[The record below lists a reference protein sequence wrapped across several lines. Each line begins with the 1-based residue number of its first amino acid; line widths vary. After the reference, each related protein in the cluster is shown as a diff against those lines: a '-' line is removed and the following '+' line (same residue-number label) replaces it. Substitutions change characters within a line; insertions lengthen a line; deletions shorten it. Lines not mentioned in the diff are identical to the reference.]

1 MIWITSAIII
11 LSILVSI
18 FFLVKIRKLH
28 FLLAA
33 EKTRGDL
40 ASRKEF
46 FETLIDSVADPI
58 FVKNNQHQWIYGNKA
73 FSQILNMDLKEYL
86 GKSDYDIFPKEQAD
100 IFWTKDRE
108 TLDKMQLVE
117 NEEFIMMND
126 EVRTIVTKK
135 TPVSGI
141 EGGTVLIG
149 VIRDITESKRQNEII
164 ANLYHLIES
173 SSDLYCFCDLR
184 GKPSFIN
191 RHGIKMGFST
201 KLDHF
206 SKFFGQRL
214 DLDALEKEL
223 NRSHEWEGEVELLNL
238 TNNEPVPYWLKIFY
252 VMDENEKPKSIS
264 IVGTNIQERK
274 EAALKIFSASKMA
287 SLGEMAG
294 GIAHEINNPLAII
307 SGKAEQIKKYV
318 HQDPIDREKIYEAME
333 KIEATSFRIS
343 KIIKGLKSFSRSGE
357 LDPSKEVLVMDLIEE
372 TLDLCRER
380 MKNENITLILES
392 DNTLTLNCRPTQIQ
406 QVLIN
411 LLNNSIDA
419 IKAHKEPWIKIRS
432 EKIGKQI
439 ILSITDSGKGIDPH
453 LNDKIMNPFFTTK
466 GVGKGTGLGLS
477 ISRRIME
484 SHGGKLVYLPENP
497 HTTFA
502 LIFNT

>member
-1 MIWITSAIII
+1 MSWIFSTIII
-11 LSILVSI
+11 LLVVLII
-18 FFLVKIRKLH
+18 FFFVKIQKLN
-28 FLLAA
+28 LLL
-33 EKTRGDL
+33 EMERTRGDL

-73 FSQILNMDLKEYL
+73 FSQILNLELRDYL

-100 IFWTKDRE
+100 IFWAKDSE
-108 TLDKMQLVE
+108 TLDKMQMVE
-117 NEEFIMMND
+117 NEEFIMMNN

-149 VIRDITESKRQNEII
+149 VIRDITERKRQNEII

-173 SSDLYCFCDLR
+173 SSDLYCFCDLN
-184 GKPSFIN
+184 GKPNFIN
-191 RHGIKMGFST
+191 RHGIKMGFT
-201 KLDHF
+201 TNHTHF
-206 SKFFGQRL
+206 SNFFGQRL
-214 DLDALEKEL
+214 DLDALDKEL
-223 NRSHEWEGEVELLNL
+223 IRSHEWEGEVDLLNMK
-238 TNNEPVPYWLKIFY
+238 NNEPVPYWLKIFC
-252 VMDENEKPKSIS
+252 VLDENEKPKSIS
-264 IVGTNIQERK
+264 LVGTNIQERK

-318 HQDPIDREKIYEAME
+318 HQDPIDRAKIYEAME
-333 KIEATSFRIS
+333 KIETTSFRIS
-343 KIIKGLKSFSRSGE
+343 KIIKGLRSFSRSGE
-357 LDPSKEVLVMDLIEE
+357 LDPSKDILVMDLIDE

-380 MKNENITLILES
+380 MKNEHITLIQES
-392 DNTLTLNCRPTQIQ
+392 DNTLTIKCRPTQIQ

-419 IKAHKEPWIKIRS
+419 IKGHKEPWIKIRS
-432 EKIGKQI
+432 EKKGKQI
-439 ILSITDSGKGIDPH
+439 ILSITDSGTGIDPN

-484 SHGGKLVYLPENP
+484 SHGGKLIYLPENP
-497 HTTFA
+497 NTTFA

>member
-1 MIWITSAIII
+1 VIWISSAALI
-11 LSILVSI
+11 LSLI
-18 FFLVKIRKLH
+18 FVI
-28 FLLAA
+28 FLLLKIKKLYLYL
-33 EKTRGDL
+33 EMERIKGDL

-46 FETLIDSVADPI
+46 FETLIDAVADPI

-73 FSQILNMDLKEYL
+73 FSKILNMDLKDYL

-100 IFWTKDRE
+100 IFWAKDRE
-108 TLDKMQLVE
+108 TLDKMIMIE
-117 NEEFIMMND
+117 NEEFIMMKD

-135 TPVSGI
+135 TPVSGL

-164 ANLYHLIES
+164 ANLYQLIES
-173 SSDLYCFCDLR
+173 SSDLYCFCDLK

-201 KLDHF
+201 NLAHF
-206 SKFFGQRL
+206 SNFLSQQL

-238 TNNEPVPYWLKIFY
+238 NTNEPVPYWLKIFY

-264 IVGTNIQERK
+264 LVGTNIQERK
-274 EAALKIFSASKMA
+274 ETALKIFNASKMA

-307 SGKAEQIKKYV
+307 SGKAEQIKKFI
-318 HQDPIDREKIYEAME
+318 HQDPIERDKIYEAME
-333 KIEATSFRIS
+333 KIEDTSFRIS
-343 KIIKGLKSFSRSGE
+343 KIIKGLRSFSRSGE
-357 LDPSKEVLVMDLIEE
+357 QDPSKEVLVRDLIDE

-380 MKNENITLILES
+380 MKSENITLIQES

-411 LLNNSIDA
+411 LLNNAIDA
-419 IKAHKEPWIKIRS
+419 IKGHKEPWIKIRS
-432 EKIGKQI
+432 EKIGSQI
-439 ILSITDSGKGIDPH
+439 ILTVTDSGTGIEPK
-453 LNDKIMNPFFTTK
+453 LIEKIMNPFFTTK
-466 GVGKGTGLGLS
+466 GVGKGTGLGLP
-477 ISRRIME
+477 ISKRIME
-484 SHGGKLVYLPENP
+484 AHGGKLVYLPENP
-497 HTTFA
+497 HTSFS